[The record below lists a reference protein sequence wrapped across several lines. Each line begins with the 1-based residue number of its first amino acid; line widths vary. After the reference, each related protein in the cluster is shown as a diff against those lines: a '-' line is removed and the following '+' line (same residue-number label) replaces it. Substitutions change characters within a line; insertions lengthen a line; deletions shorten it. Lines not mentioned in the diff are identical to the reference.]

1 MGGRYYLHPYAY
13 SPLLGYD
20 SIRYGRNGLEDL
32 LDGELAWGPGPKDVK
47 RGQDVTLTLDAGLT
61 EEAYRQ
67 IKDFTGSVVVLDVKT
82 GEILA
87 MTSSPSYDIGRI
99 EEDWEEI
106 NNKDGVMLSNA
117 YRNPVAPGSVFKLV
131 TSKAILEAGIDREK
145 VEDNGFLKVNGQTI
159 HNYGGEAFGKVD
171 YREAF
176 VKSSN
181 VYFMDRALKLGSSRM
196 REAGKSF
203 MLGEPVELD
212 FTTLS
217 SEFDPGE
224 ESDNLLAVTAFG
236 QGNTLVTPLQM
247 AMITQSIANDG
258 QMIRPWLIAGKKD
271 AAGKEVSLGKTEVMT
286 NTMDAAVAGKIRD
299 AMTEA
304 GKAYGMKRIGSERIR
319 IAAKTGTAQR
329 GDGTNN
335 AWLVTFAPADD
346 PRYVVVVNRLGTK
359 EIGRSLK
366 PVAESLYEMLFAS
379 ENDSQSDDSQ
389 SDNNS

>member
-1 MGGRYYLHPYAY
+1 MGERHYLHPFAY
-13 SPLLGYD
+13 SPLFGYA
-20 SIRYGRNGLEDL
+20 SVRYGTSGLEDL
-32 LDGELAWGPGPKDVK
+32 LDGYLAWGPGPKDDK
-47 RGQDVTLTLDAGLT
+47 RGQDVTLTLDAGLS

-67 IKDFTGSVVVLDVKT
+67 IKDFAGSVVILDVKT

-87 MTSSPSYDIGRI
+87 LTSSPSYDIGRI

-106 NNKDGVMLSNA
+106 NSKEGVMLSNA

-131 TSKAILEAGIDREK
+131 TSKAILEAGIDKEK
-145 VEDNGFLKVNGQTI
+145 VDDKGSLRVNGQTI

-171 YREAF
+171 FRQAF

-203 MLGEPVELD
+203 MLGEAVELD
-212 FTTLS
+212 FTTLT
-217 SEFDPGE
+217 SEFDPGDQ
-224 ESDNLLAVTAFG
+224 SDNLLAVTAFG
-236 QGNTLVTPLQM
+236 QGNTLVTPLHM

-258 QMIRPWLIAGKKD
+258 QMIRPWLIVRRKD
-271 AAGKEVSLGKTEVMT
+271 AGGREEELGKTEVMAA
-286 NTMDAAVAGKIRD
+286 TMEPGVAGEIRD

-304 GKAYGMKRIGSERIR
+304 GKAYGLKKIGKEKIQ

-335 AWLVTFAPADD
+335 AWLVTFAPADE

-366 PVAESLYEMLFAS
+366 PVAEKLYEMLF
-379 ENDSQSDDSQ
+379 SDGE
-389 SDNNS
+389 